1 MERQTKGVQLLRSD
15 PKKAIIKLS
24 LPMMTAMVVQALYNL
39 VDTVWVAGIGP
50 EALAGIGLF
59 FPIFMVILAFAG
71 GVGIG
76 ANSLISR
83 KVGERNKLEADK
95 AAISAILLVL
105 LLGVSTTIVGLL
117 LMKPILNLTGA
128 SGETLKYATDYANI
142 LLISITLLMFNNVV
156 NGILRGEGDTKRAM
170 YAITLGAFLNML
182 LDPIFIY
189 TLKLGVKGAAYATV
203 ISIAV
208 SAVLMVNWLFI
219 KKDTYVSISFKRL
232 KGIKSIVFEILRVG
246 IPASFAQI
254 IMSVSVF
261 VLNTFN
267 VKAGGDLGVAVFTS
281 TWRIINFGTIPMMG
295 IAAAVTSVSGA
306 AFGEKN
312 AQKLRSAYLFAVR
325 FGLLVGLCVNAV
337 VFFFAPQ
344 IALVFTYTESARVIY
359 ADLVR
364 ALKILSFFI
373 PTVPFGMFTSAM
385 FQGIGQGLKSLAVS
399 ILRTIVLHVFFSW
412 LFVFILEMGLNGVWL
427 GILMGN
433 IVAEAITFM
442 WGLAVSNRLKKT
454 SDSLPREGVNEA
466 KAVSE

>member
-15 PKKAIIKLS
+15 PKRAIVKLS

-39 VDTVWVAGIGP
+39 VDTIWVAGIGP

-83 KVGERNKLEADK
+83 KVGERNKAEADK
-95 AAISAILLVL
+95 AASSAILLVI
-105 LLGVSTTIVGLL
+105 LLGISATIVGLSA
-117 LMKPILNLTGA
+117 MKPILNLTGA
-128 SGETLKYATDYANI
+128 SGETLKYANDYANI

-170 YAITLGAFLNML
+170 YAITLGAVLNML

-189 TLKLGVKGAAYATV
+189 TFKLGVKGAAYATV

-208 SAVLMVNWLFI
+208 SAVLMINWLFI
-219 KKDTYVSISFKRL
+219 KKDTYVSIDFRSLR
-232 KGIKSIVFEILRVG
+232 GIKKTVLEILRVG
-246 IPASFAQI
+246 VPASLAQI

-261 VLNTFN
+261 VLNVFN

-281 TWRIINFGTIPMMG
+281 AWRIINFGTIPMMG

-344 IALVFTYTESARVIY
+344 IALIFSYTESARVIY
-359 ADLVR
+359 EDLVK

-412 LFVFILEMGLNGVWL
+412 LFVFVLEMGLNGVWL

-433 IVAEAITFM
+433 IVAEALTFM
-442 WGLAVSNRLKKT
+442 WGILTTNTLREKFRCSKQELESVHTVS
-454 SDSLPREGVNEA
+454 
-466 KAVSE
+466 